1 MSENIYIILA
11 VAIMALVTAAIRF
24 APFILF
30 AGRKTP
36 KVITYLGN
44 VLPYAVMGMLVVYCL
59 KSVTFS
65 SPGGWLPSLIAG
77 AVVVISYLIKK
88 NTLISI
94 VSGTLCYMLL
104 VQLVF

>member
-1 MSENIYIILA
+1 MSENTYIILA
-11 VAIMALVTAAIRF
+11 VAIMVFVTAAIRF

-59 KSVTFS
+59 KGVTFS

-77 AVVVISYLIKK
+77 TVVVISYLIKK

-94 VSGTLCYMLL
+94 VGGTLCYMLL